1 MSRKG
6 CPEIVR
12 AAAISECYSKLIG
25 KDKRKSITQRLRV
38 IDSVKRTKN
47 VTSEE
52 LLKRKVVYHEG
63 CYSSFANIANLNHAK
78 KRFSASIDT
87 GRPSKATSS
96 DTTQTEKIE
105 TRSQHDSYNKSACSI
120 CQEGGFS

>member
-25 KDKRKSITQRLRV
+25 KDKKKSIIQRLRV
-38 IDSVKRTKN
+38 IDFVERTKN
-47 VTSEE
+47 VISEE

-63 CYSSFANIANLNHAK
+63 CYSSFANIAKLNHAK

-87 GRPSKATSS
+87 GRPSKAASN
-96 DTTQTEKIE
+96 DTTQTEKIG
-105 TRSQHDSYNKSACSI
+105 TRS
-120 CQEGGFS
+120 